1 MLHCCKLIL
10 YVFHIDFKILGLRL
24 CLDSLLLRQD
34 SLTRISKDDNLLPTL
49 FTNVNVPDQKS
60 VSTYIHQDVI

>member
-10 YVFHIDFKILGLRL
+10 YVFHIYFKILGLRL

-34 SLTRISKDDNLLPTL
+34 SLTRISKDDNLLPNL
-49 FTNVNVPDQKS
+49 FTNVNVPYQKS